1 MRIKLTGVLGAV
13 LTMGCAIANQMSGM
27 SLVDELRDRGVSAEA
42 RILEIWD
49 THMRVNDDPVVGF
62 LLEVRPP
69 DRAPY
74 QAKAKGLISIIF
86 IPQFQPG
93 AIVPVRFDPDDPSRV
108 ALDVYER

>member
-1 MRIKLTGVLGAV
+1 MRLRIPGIIAAV
-13 LTMGCAIANQMSGM
+13 TLSGCAIANRMSGM
-27 SLVDELRDRGVSAEA
+27 SLVDELRTRGVPAEA
-42 RILEIWD
+42 RILEVWD

-62 LLEVRPP
+62 LLEVRPT
-69 DRAPY
+69 DREPF
-74 QAKAKGLISIIF
+74 QAKTKGLISIVF